1 MFLTFCKHD
10 TYLPTDHYSSYFM
23 RFMYL
28 AGYSIDLVWENV
40 LIENASNLQADEK

>member
-10 TYLPTDHYSSYFM
+10 TYLPTDHYSSYLM
-23 RFMYL
+23 RF
-28 AGYSIDLVWENV
+28 IDLGWENV

>member
-10 TYLPTDHYSSYFM
+10 TYLPTDHYSSYLM
-23 RFMYL
+23 RL
-28 AGYSIDLVWENV
+28 GYSIDLVWENV